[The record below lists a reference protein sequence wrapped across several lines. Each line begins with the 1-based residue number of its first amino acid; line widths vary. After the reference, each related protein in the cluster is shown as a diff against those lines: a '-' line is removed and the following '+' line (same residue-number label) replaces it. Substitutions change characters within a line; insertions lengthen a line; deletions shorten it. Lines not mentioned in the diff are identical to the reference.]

1 MNSRIALLIAV
12 PVIVVFVLVLTIR
25 GYLASPVVIAV
36 VVVLYAVVSLF
47 NRRKFA
53 RQKQKQE
60 QERN

>member
-1 MNSRIALLIAV
+1 VNSRIALLIAV